1 MSNAVNNIIMDEKC
15 LPIREGSTIF
25 QTEKE
30 RNCMRVKRLF
40 VTVIAVVLFLPKAVQ
55 CQPAPSPDAVELK
68 LALKKLTFL
77 GSALYIAAHPDDEN
91 TALLTYLTKGRLIRA
106 AYLSTTRGEGGQN
119 LIGPEQGD
127 LLGVIRT
134 QELLAARRIDGAEQ
148 FFTRAI
154 DFGYSKTSEEALRVW
169 NKQEI
174 LSDMVWIIR
183 KFRPDVIITRFSP
196 TTGGHGHHMA
206 SAILAREAFEA
217 AGDSLQFEEQL
228 RYTSPWKPKRLLFN
242 VSRFQ
247 SPAFD
252 SVNAIKIDVGGYS
265 PLLGRSYTEISGMS
279 RSMHKSQGFGA
290 TQNRGTNINYFINTA
305 GDSAKVDFFDGID
318 ITWSRIKGGKEVGA
332 LLQSAYDAYVPE
344 NPSAIIPTLLKA
356 YRAMEKLSDNAWVAI
371 KRKELADIIRVCT
384 GLWVDAT
391 SADFSA
397 TPGSELSITL
407 SAINRSFVPMTLTS
421 VSVSPLSYD
430 SDLHEPLLYNVP
442 VNKPLKLSLPTAF
455 PLTQPYWLS
464 NKPEGG
470 HYTISDRT
478 LMFHPENAP
487 ALTVFFNLSIDT
499 NSITIPVPVQY
510 RWTDP
515 VEGDMYRPLEIVP
528 DVAVNLLERNFIFPS
543 SGKRSI
549 PVYLKSGEANVS
561 GNLRIKLP
569 EGWKADQHSIP
580 FSFERKN
587 EEQKFTFVVSAPS
600 SATSGAFSIEAEIG
614 NNIISK
620 GMTTIRYPY
629 LPMQTVFPAAEG
641 TVQRLDL
648 RHTKK
653 NIGYIMGAGDAI
665 PAALE
670 QSGYTVTLLSDEDL
684 SDRNLSSFET
694 IIAGV
699 RAYNTRPG
707 LRTHQNRLME
717 YVKNGGTYIVQY
729 VTLQSKEAENLGP
742 YPFTVSRDRV
752 SVEDAPVT
760 FDSKLPIF
768 NIPNKLTTQDFE
780 GWIQERGLYFADKW
794 DSTYT
799 APLASNDP
807 GEPSKS
813 GGLLMANY
821 GKGLFVYTGYSFFRQ
836 LPAGVG
842 GAYRLFVNL
851 IEAKAQR

>member
-1 MSNAVNNIIMDEKC
+1 MC
-15 LPIREGSTIF
+15 
-25 QTEKE
+25 
-30 RNCMRVKRLF
+30 VKRLLI
-40 VTVIAVVLFLPKAVQ
+40 TVIAAVLLLPEVLQ
-55 CQPAPSPDAVELK
+55 SQPAPSPDAVELK

-127 LLGVIRT
+127 LLGIIRT

-196 TTGGHGHHMA
+196 TTGGHGQHMA
-206 SAILAREAFEA
+206 SAILAQEAFEA
-217 AGDSLQFEEQL
+217 AGDSLQFEEQF

-247 SPAFD
+247 SPVFD

-290 TQNRGTNINYFINTA
+290 TQNRGTNINYFLNTA
-305 GDSAKVDFFDGID
+305 GDSANVDFFDGVD

-356 YRAMEKLSDNAWVAI
+356 HRAMEKLSDNAWVAI
-371 KRKELADIIRVCT
+371 KRKELAEIIRVCA

-391 SADFSA
+391 SNDFSA
-397 TPGSELSITL
+397 TPGSELSVTL
-407 SAINRSFVPMTLTS
+407 SAINRSFVPITLTS
-421 VSVSPLSYD
+421 VNVSPISYD
-430 SDLHEPLLYNVP
+430 STFREPLPYNIP
-442 VNKPLKLSLPTAF
+442 VNKPLKLSVPTAF

-464 NKPEGG
+464 DKPEGG
-470 HYTISDRT
+470 HYSITDRN
-478 LMFHPENAP
+478 LMVHPENAP
-487 ALTVFFNLSIDT
+487 ALTVLFNLSIDT
-499 NSITIPVPVQY
+499 NYITIPVPVQY

-528 DVAVNLLERNFIFPS
+528 RIAVNLVERNFIFPS
-543 SGKRSI
+543 SGKKNI
-549 PVYLKSGEANVS
+549 PVYIKSNEANIA

-569 EGWKADQHSIP
+569 EGWKADQGSIP

-587 EEQKFTFVVSAPS
+587 EERKFTFAVSALP
-600 SATSGAFSIEAEIG
+600 SATTGTFSIEAETG
-614 NNIISK
+614 DSTISK
-620 GMTTIRYPY
+620 GMTTIRYPE

-641 TVQRLDL
+641 TVQRLNL
-648 RHTKK
+648 KRAKK

-670 QSGYTVTLLSDEDL
+670 QSGYTVTPLSDEDL

-729 VTLQSKEAENLGP
+729 VTLQGREAENLGP
-742 YPFTVSRDRV
+742 FPFTVSRDRV
-752 SVEDAPVT
+752 SVENAPVT
-760 FDSKLPIF
+760 FNSKHPVF
-768 NIPNKLTTQDFE
+768 TSPNKITEQDFE

-794 DSTYT
+794 DSAYT
-799 APLASNDP
+799 APLACNDP
-807 GEPSKS
+807 GETSKS

-836 LPAGVG
+836 LPAGIG

-851 IEAKAQR
+851 VEARTHR